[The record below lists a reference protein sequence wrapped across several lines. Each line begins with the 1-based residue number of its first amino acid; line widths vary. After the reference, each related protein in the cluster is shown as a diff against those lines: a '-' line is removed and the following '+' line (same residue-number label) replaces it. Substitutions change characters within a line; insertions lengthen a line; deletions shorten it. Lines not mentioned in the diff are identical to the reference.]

1 MENDENEPIIEYE
14 NAKEEQIPTQF
25 VPDQAL
31 NEEFKQILNKKGAL
45 TPHHT
50 CSRCKNDLGPVD
62 QWFNFAVKLVKFGY
76 TMIPQPLCKKCFFE
90 LESWLKE
97 FESKDGTV

>member
-1 MENDENEPIIEYE
+1 MDILENEEEIEDI
-14 NAKEEQIPTQF
+14 EEKLPEKPNDIDHDKLLEDEIQEQ
-25 VPDQAL
+25 L
-31 NEEFKQILNKKGAL
+31 KKKGL
-45 TPHHT
+45 KPVRHT

-62 QWFNFAVKLVKFGY
+62 QWFNFGVKLVKFGY